1 MTENEEILLRCAG
14 MTFHGFYHA
23 FREACRPPM
32 VNIETLE
39 VGELWF
45 YCGLSAAVT
54 ACLGEKSLL
63 VAYDTY
69 GPREK
74 VITDFQSAHAW
85 LRGERPDL
93 PGNLHLVFA
102 AFEEPSGELRV
113 RRFAPG
119 DWMGIPSNVP
129 LPPTEQQ
136 CPSGW
141 GE

>member
-1 MTENEEILLRCAG
+1 MIENEGILLRSTG
-14 MTFHGFYHA
+14 MKFPGFYYA

-45 YCGLSAAVT
+45 YRGLSLAVT

-63 VAYDTY
+63 VAYGTY

-74 VITDFQSAHAW
+74 VIADFHWAHAW
-85 LRGERPDL
+85 LRGKRPDL
-93 PGNLHLVFA
+93 PGNLNLVFG

-119 DWMGIPSNVP
+119 DWMGIPKNVP
-129 LPPTEQQ
+129 LPPTEQER
-136 CPSGW
+136 PLGW
-141 GE
+141 DE